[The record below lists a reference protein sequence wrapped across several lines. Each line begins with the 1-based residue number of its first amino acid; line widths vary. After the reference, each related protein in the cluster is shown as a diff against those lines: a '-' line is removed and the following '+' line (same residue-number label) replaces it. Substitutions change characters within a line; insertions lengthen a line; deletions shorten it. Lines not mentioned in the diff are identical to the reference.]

1 MSRKI
6 LPASLVGRRSREFA
20 LVPAFLFAQRM
31 NVVLRDLVPPYE
43 ERWGVAH

>member
-1 MSRKI
+1 MV
-6 LPASLVGRRSREFA
+6 LVDA
-20 LVPAFLFAQRM
+20 YLVPAFLFAQRM